1 MSRISE
7 TSELW
12 LRKVGA
18 TVVEGGRSPRT
29 VDTYCRQLK
38 AHVFPAMGQ
47 VRLGEA
53 TTPLVDRVI
62 GSIKARVSASTAKRV
77 AA

>member
-1 MSRISE
+1 MSRISG

-12 LRKVGA
+12 LGKVGA
-18 TVVEGGRSPRT
+18 TVADGGRSPGT

-38 AHVFPAMGQ
+38 AHVLPAMGQ

-62 GSIKARVSASTAKRV
+62 ASIRAR
-77 AA
+77 